1 MLQDG
6 ADLATY
12 GNDNVCSLVNF
23 SEHFLTGKEKK
34 GITEQWP
41 ILHAPLG
48 RQRALKKVD
57 VFSNLF
63 LQMMLMT
70 ASY

>member
-1 MLQDG
+1 MLQDRT
-6 ADLATY
+6 DLAT
-12 GNDNVCSLVNF
+12 F
-23 SEHFLTGKEKK
+23 EHFLTGKEKK
-34 GITEQWP
+34 GTIEQWP

-48 RQRALKKVD
+48 SHGALKKVD